1 MNTTAPETAA
11 AADGPAAHDRVLRFA
26 SGRRSFFLP
35 AAQVREVVGRRRLTP
50 VPQAPPSLLGL
61 INVRGTAVP
70 VLSLATLLGKK
81 PGATARIILL
91 DGDTQVGLAVDS
103 VATVARRDAAQA
115 AGAKPIDLAPL
126 IAKDFGGLAPRSS
139 RRSVPVRRQRTATL
153 DTNRI
158 QLLSFAIG
166 NQDFALPLDAIDAV
180 IAVPRTIARV
190 PGGEAAV
197 IGTADWRG
205 RLLPLLSL
213 PVLLDLPSD
222 PQAKGRVIVLSID
235 GARIGLRVD
244 RLTDVLDLDPA
255 SVDLLPAALTRGAG
269 ETRIQAIAR
278 LDSGHRL
285 ISILAPDE
293 LLAPKHRRGLTRDAQ
308 VDVATTRTAAD
319 AGEPVLLFT
328 LGGAPYGLPLAAIDE
343 VTRVPARL
351 TPVPQAAAVV
361 LGLMGLRGRALPVID
376 QARRFGGKAA
386 IGARAIVARAGA
398 LEAAFLVDR
407 ITGVVRV
414 PADRLAP
421 APQLD
426 DEGLFDRTVIDGE
439 DGPIT
444 LLMSAFALLAG
455 TERALLATLT
465 ARTRNG
471 DATP

>member
-1 MNTTAPETAA
+1 MNTRAPETAA

-26 SGRRSFFLP
+26 SGRRSFFLL
-35 AAQVREVVGRRRLTP
+35 AAQVREVVGQRRLTP

-81 PGATARIILL
+81 PGTTARIILL

-103 VATVARRDAAQA
+103 VATVSRRDAAQA
-115 AGAKPIDLAPL
+115 AGAKPIDLMPL
-126 IAKDFGGLAPRSS
+126 IAKDFAGLAPRSA
-139 RRSVPVRRQRTATL
+139 RRSAPVRRQRTTTRDA
-153 DTNRI
+153 NRLR
-158 QLLSFAIG
+158 LLSFAIG
-166 NQDFALPLDAIDAV
+166 DQDFALPLDAIDAV

-222 PQAKGRVIVLSID
+222 PKAKGRVIVLSID
-235 GARIGLRVD
+235 GAWIGLRVD
-244 RLTDVLDLDPA
+244 RLNDVLALDPA

-278 LDSGHRL
+278 LDAGHRL
-285 ISILAPDE
+285 VSILAPDE
-293 LLAPKHRRGLTRDAQ
+293 LLAPEHRRGLARDAQ
-308 VDVATTRTAAD
+308 ADGATTRTAAD
-319 AGEPVLLFT
+319 SGEPVLLFT
-328 LGGAPYGLPLAAIDE
+328 LGGATYGLPLGAIDE
-343 VTRVPARL
+343 VARVPARL

-376 QARRFGGKAA
+376 QAHRFGGEATV
-386 IGARAIVARAGA
+386 GARAIVARAGA

-414 PADRLAP
+414 PAGRLAP
-421 APQLD
+421 APLLGG
-426 DEGLFDRTVIDGE
+426 EGLFDRTVIDSEG
-439 DGPIT
+439 GPIT

-455 TERALLATLT
+455 TERTLLAKLA
-465 ARTRNG
+465 ARTRDG